1 MKIYLS
7 PSSQSHNAYAAGN
20 TTEQA
25 QCNRIA
31 AAAKTA
37 LERNGYTVKKA
48 PEGQSYTKNVA
59 ESNAWGADIHMPI
72 HTNAGDQVK
81 EPWASVIRVVS
92 TTSICSR
99 FIRQ

>member
-7 PSSQSHNAYAAGN
+7 PSAQPRNLYAAGN
-20 TTEQA
+20 TTEQV

-48 PEGQSYTKNVA
+48 PEGQSYVKNVEEA
-59 ESNAWGADIHMPI
+59 NAWQADVH
-72 HTNAGDQVK
+72 
-81 EPWASVIRVVS
+81 
-92 TTSICSR
+92 
-99 FIRQ
+99 